1 MIWGEANNVRFMP
14 ECLCFIFQC
23 ALDCNGPNLPKFNY
37 LNRVITPLYEFIRD
51 QLYCKVDN
59 KWKRREIDH
68 ACTIGYDDINQL
80 FWSPEGLY
88 KLILYDGTRLYQ
100 LPQAERYHKLETI
113 NWSKSLSKTYRER
126 RTWIHVLSNFS
137 RIWIIHVSVFW
148 YFMSFNSPSLYTPN
162 YTPNKSPQVHIR
174 LAIVSIGGIIAVLIS
189 LGAAISDFSLCQE
202 VSETLFCY

>member
-1 MIWGEANNVRFMP
+1 MKTQGNIFRLPALVVSLKYTEEDYVYQVALYLLIWGEANNVRFMP

-88 KLILYDGTRLYQ
+88 KLIFMMELDYIN
-100 LPQAERYHKLETI
+100 YHK
-113 NWSKSLSKTYRER
+113 
-126 RTWIHVLSNFS
+126 
-137 RIWIIHVSVFW
+137 
-148 YFMSFNSPSLYTPN
+148 PN
-162 YTPNKSPQVHIR
+162 GTTN
-174 LAIVSIGGIIAVLIS
+174 
-189 LGAAISDFSLCQE
+189 
-202 VSETLFCY
+202 